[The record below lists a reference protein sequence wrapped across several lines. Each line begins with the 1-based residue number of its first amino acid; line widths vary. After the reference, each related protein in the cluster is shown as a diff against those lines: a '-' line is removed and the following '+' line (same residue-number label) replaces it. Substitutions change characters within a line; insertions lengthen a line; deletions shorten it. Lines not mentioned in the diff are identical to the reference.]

1 MGANSGGLYCGGSIM
16 SLTNCELCGRVM
28 TAAESSTGGFLKA
41 YCGCDRT
48 RTKNRALNPDA
59 TGRLP
64 DDAPLSKIGM
74 CLQAAV
80 RPIAVPL
87 LFVIYCA
94 AGVPLFGRQL
104 CHVAVMCCD
113 TLFDKVANAAGWD
126 TRYWPFPKASDQSL
140 PGKKNVQE

>member
-1 MGANSGGLYCGGSIM
+1 MAT
-16 SLTNCELCGRVM
+16 TNCELCGRVM

-41 YCGCDRT
+41 YCGCDRQPDRT
-48 RTKNRALNPDA
+48 RTKILALNPDA
-59 TGRLP
+59 TGQRP
-64 DDAPLSKIGM
+64 DDVPLSKIGL

-94 AGVPLFGRQL
+94 AGVPLVGRQL

-126 TRYWPFPKASDQSL
+126 VRYWPLPKASDQSL
-140 PGKKNVQE
+140 PWKKDVQE